1 MRKAELVS
9 KLVEQVEGLTADKAS
24 KTVNAVFDIIA
35 EALVN
40 GDSYS
45 QDKFGTF
52 KVVTRAPRKGRNP
65 KTGEVID
72 IEAKTAIK
80 LVVSSHLK
88 DQVNGENE

>member
-9 KLVEQVEGLTADKAS
+9 KLVDRVEGLTVDKAS
-24 KTVNAVFDIIA
+24 KAINATFEILA
-35 EALVN
+35 ETLAK

-65 KTGEVID
+65 QTGEEID
-72 IEAKTAIK
+72 IAAKNAVK

-88 DQVNGENE
+88 NVVNKEN

>member
-9 KLVEQVEGLTADKAS
+9 KLVDRVEGLTVDKAS
-24 KTVNAVFDIIA
+24 KAINEVFDIIA
-35 EALVN
+35 EALEK

-45 QDKFGTF
+45 HDKFGTF

-65 KTGEVID
+65 KTGDTID
-72 IEAKTAIK
+72 INAKNAVK

-88 DQVNGENE
+88 DVVNKDNL

>member
-9 KLVEQVEGLTADKAS
+9 KLVDRVEGLNADKAS
-24 KTVNAVFDIIA
+24 KAVNAIFDIIS
-35 EALVN
+35 EALEK

-65 KTGEVID
+65 KTGETID
-72 IEAKTAIK
+72 IDAKAAVK

-88 DQVNGENE
+88 DSVNNANN